1 MCYNFEYYI
10 QKGVFVSTGKN
21 ILQIKIS
28 LKYVRPP
35 IWRRILVEDSIKL
48 SDFHKIIQTVM
59 GWTNSHLHQFI
70 INERYYGEP
79 DEDSFEE
86 IVDYRKIKLK
96 SVLSFEKEKI
106 LYEYDFGDGWEHEIV
121 LEKIFNNQTIE
132 NPICLTG
139 KRNCP
144 PEDSGGP
151 YGYMDL
157 LKVISDPKNDDY
169 KEMKSWIGDDFD
181 SEYFN
186 KEEISNL
193 LTKKNYGCLSM

>member
-1 MCYNFEYYI
+1 MNA
-10 QKGVFVSTGKN
+10 TKN
-21 ILQIKIS
+21 VYQIKIS
-28 LKYVRPP
+28 LKNIKPV
-35 IWRRILVEDSIKL
+35 IWRRFIVDDNIKL
-48 SDFHKIIQTVM
+48 PEFHKVIQTVM

-70 INERYYGEP
+70 INERFYGEP

-86 IVDYRKIKLK
+86 IVDYRKLKLK

-106 LYEYDFGDGWEHEIV
+106 QYEYDFGDGWEHEIV

-144 PEDSGGP
+144 PEDCGGP

-157 LKVISDPKNDDY
+157 LKVISDPENEDY

-186 KEEISNL
+186 KEDINNL
-193 LTKKNYGCLSM
+193 LTKKNYGCLSI

>member
-1 MCYNFEYYI
+1 
-10 QKGVFVSTGKN
+10 VSTGKN